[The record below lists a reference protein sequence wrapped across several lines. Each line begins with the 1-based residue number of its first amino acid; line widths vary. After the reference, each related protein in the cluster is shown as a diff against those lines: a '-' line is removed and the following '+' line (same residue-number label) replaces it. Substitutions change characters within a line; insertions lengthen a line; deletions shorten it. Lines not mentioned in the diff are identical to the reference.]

1 MSFNCFQAFWKV
13 IPEKLVFPVFLNQR
27 LNTLHCVSV
36 DMVIGSKK
44 GDATNSCDDKS
55 QNKISWSMIII
66 ECMLATSGWWL
77 LVLMRSRCLGIFGR
91 ITEIASYCSPW
102 LTINTN
108 SQHST
113 RWNATFIN
121 SCHIKQSN
129 KNRDL
134 PWNKISFPLTHT
146 SFWLSGQNLTEK
158 TRFQSWPNIEV
169 YLQCRLHQGEIC

>member
-1 MSFNCFQAFWKV
+1 
-13 IPEKLVFPVFLNQR
+13 
-27 LNTLHCVSV
+27 
-36 DMVIGSKK
+36 
-44 GDATNSCDDKS
+44 
-55 QNKISWSMIII
+55 MIIQ
-66 ECMLATSGWWL
+66 CMLATSGWWL

-113 RWNATFIN
+113 RLNATFIN
-121 SCHIKQSN
+121 RCHIKQSN

-134 PWNKISFPLTHT
+134 PRNKISFPLTHT
-146 SFWLSGQNLTEK
+146 SFWLTGQNLTEK

-169 YLQCRLHQGEIC
+169 YMKCRLHRGEICEQHLFGNGFAPNVLFWSINCDDKRHFSNELWILRKFKIVAVMISVASLVNAQD